1 MAWIVGIDEAGYGPN
16 LGPFVMTCIACRLP
30 DPCLDFN
37 LWHRLRT
44 AVRRRRD
51 ADAGEIF
58 LDDSKV
64 VYTARG
70 LAGLERGVLVT
81 LGTGFRPRTV
91 DSLDALIEWLCPND
105 GAELRR
111 EAWYRAD
118 RSLPIHLVADDLPS
132 AARRF
137 EEACIAANIDS
148 WQVRAAVVCPPRF
161 NALLDEGGTKGHI
174 LAHTLTYLL
183 RWLWN
188 NLPGEDAVTIFID
201 KHGGRNSYAAMLQH
215 ALPDGVV
222 FTECEGMARSAYRL
236 HGLGREIRLTFQPRA
251 DGEHLCVALA
261 SMAGKYLREVLMLEF
276 NRFWREHVPE
286 LKPTAGYPVD
296 AVRFFR
302 AIRGAME
309 KLGVREESIWRRK

>member
-37 LWHRLRT
+37 LWHRLRP

-58 LDDSKV
+58 LDDSKL

-70 LAGLERGVLVT
+70 LAGLERGVLAT
-81 LGTGFRPRTV
+81 LGTGVRRRTV
-91 DSLDALIEWLCPND
+91 DSLAALIEWTCPDD
-105 GAELRR
+105 GEELRR
-111 EAWYRAD
+111 EVWYRAD
-118 RSLPIHLVADDLPS
+118 RSLPIHVVADDLKS
-132 AARRF
+132 ATACF
-137 EEACIAANIDS
+137 EAACASADIGS

-174 LAHTLTYLL
+174 LAYVLTYLL
-183 RWLWN
+183 RWLWDN
-188 NLPGEDAVTIFID
+188 MPGEDAVTIFID
-201 KHGGRNSYAAMLQH
+201 KHGGRNTYAAMLQH

-222 FTECEGMARSAYRL
+222 FTERESMACSAYRL
-236 HGLGREIRLTFQPRA
+236 HGLGREVRLTFQPRA

-261 SMAGKYLREVLMLEF
+261 SMASKYLREVLMLEF

-286 LKPTAGYPVD
+286 LKPTAGYPGD
-296 AVRFFR
+296 AVRFLH
-302 AIRGAME
+302 AIRGAMG
-309 KLGVREESIWRRK
+309 KLGVREESVWRKK

>member
-30 DPCLDFN
+30 DSCLDFN
-37 LWHRLRT
+37 LWHRLRP

-51 ADAGEIF
+51 ADEGEIL
-58 LDDSKV
+58 LDDSKL

-70 LAGLERGVLVT
+70 LAGLERGVLAMLR
-81 LGTGFRPRTV
+81 LGVGHRVV
-91 DSLDALIEWLCPND
+91 DSLAALIEWICPD
-105 GAELRR
+105 DDEELRR
-111 EAWYRAD
+111 EVWYRAD
-118 RSLPIHLVADDLPS
+118 RTLPIHLVDGDLAS
-132 AARRF
+132 AATRF
-137 EEACIAANIDS
+137 EQTCASADIGS
-148 WQVRAAVVCPPRF
+148 WQIRAAVVCPPRF

-174 LAHTLTYLL
+174 LAHALTYLL
-183 RWLWN
+183 RWLWD

-201 KHGGRNSYAAMLQH
+201 KHGGRNTYAALLQH

-222 FTECEGMARSAYRL
+222 FTECEGMECSVYRL
-236 HGLGREIRLTFQPRA
+236 HGLGREVRLTFQPRA

-261 SMAGKYLREVLMLEF
+261 SMVGKYLREVLMLEF

-296 AVRFFR
+296 AVRFLQ